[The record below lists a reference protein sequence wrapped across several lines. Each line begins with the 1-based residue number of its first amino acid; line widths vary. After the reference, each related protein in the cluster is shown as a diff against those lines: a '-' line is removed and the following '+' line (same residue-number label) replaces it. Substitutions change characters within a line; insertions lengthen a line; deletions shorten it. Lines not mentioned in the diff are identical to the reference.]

1 MFTGSDGGVGMKKIN
16 VQNDLLI
23 PEIVRLVEEG
33 TAVTFTPKGSSMLPF
48 IRGGKDSVEL
58 KRAEG
63 AGVGDIVLARV
74 GQSAYVIHRII
85 RIEGD
90 EVTLMGDGNIAG
102 KERCRREDVLALAT
116 KIIRNGKETDCSSFG
131 HKSAAAVWKILLPA
145 RRYLLAVYRRIIK

>member
-1 MFTGSDGGVGMKKIN
+1 MKKIN

-23 PEIVRLVEEG
+23 PEIVRLIKDG

-58 KRAEG
+58 KSAEG
-63 AGVGDIVLARV
+63 AKVGDIVLARV

-102 KERCRREDVLALAT
+102 KEYCRREDIMALAT
-116 KIIRNGKETDCSSFG
+116 KIIRNGKETDCRSFG
-131 HKSAAAVWKILLPA
+131 HRSAATTWKLFLPA
-145 RRYLLAVYRRIIK
+145 RRYLLAIYRRIIK

>member
-1 MFTGSDGGVGMKKIN
+1 MKTIS

-23 PEIVRLVEEG
+23 PEIVRLIEDG

-58 KRAEG
+58 KSPEG

-85 RIEGD
+85 RIEGKK
-90 EVTLMGDGNIAG
+90 VTLMGDGNIAG
-102 KERCRREDVLALAT
+102 KEHCRREDILALAT
-116 KIIRNGKETDCSSFG
+116 KIIRDGKETDCRSYK
-131 HKSAAAVWKILLPA
+131 HQTASAIWKLMLPA
-145 RRYLLAVYRRIIK
+145 RRYILAAYRRVMK